1 MLYEGKISPVNRKK
15 MWPSMVAIFSIN
27 RRFSGGK
34 KQQQFVK

>member
-1 MLYEGKISPVNRKK
+1 MLYEGKISPVKGEKLRH
-15 MWPSMVAIFSIN
+15 SIVAIFSIN